1 MQQNLYFSYTMWQ
14 LKVLSIDCPN
24 AQCRM
29 TACVWR
35 YCFYCSHFMTS
46 MQVRT
51 LINHMLAAALFPFPE
66 PQTILD
72 GKYNVHQN
80 IG

>member
-1 MQQNLYFSYTMWQ
+1 
-14 LKVLSIDCPN
+14 
-24 AQCRM
+24 
-29 TACVWR
+29 
-35 YCFYCSHFMTS
+35 MTS